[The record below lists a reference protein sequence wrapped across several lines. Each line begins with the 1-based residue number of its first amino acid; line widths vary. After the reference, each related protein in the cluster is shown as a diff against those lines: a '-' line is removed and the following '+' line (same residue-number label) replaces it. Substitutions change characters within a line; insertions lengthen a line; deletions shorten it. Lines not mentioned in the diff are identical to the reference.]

1 MLPLALLNIKRR
13 RGRIYVS
20 FLSDEHEE
28 LASLMIEKFN
38 KSIEYNAT
46 KGSLDD
52 EIKALEYQ
60 YDYRIV
66 RGLYIVLERLCKFK
80 SKAEYYG
87 VDPMMLRRRVFEES
101 SRRGYALTEYE
112 RLSILESVAKHLG
125 MDVKMVEDLLLSDLP
140 HNMLIVSIENI
151 DPHTL
156 IALYNLSLIQTLL
169 FRCIRL
175 ECTLKDGADWKYL
188 LRGVKRLGLMYT
200 LEYNDSMKCIIEG
213 PLSLFKLTDMYGT
226 SIAKLVPTI
235 VRAKE
240 WNIKAWTVSNDK
252 SKSYEFILSSND
264 GINIYRYEYD
274 EGIYDSSIEERFA
287 NTFINYR
294 TGWSIRRE
302 PEPLIA
308 GGRAFIPDFVF
319 EKGAL
324 KVYLE
329 IVGFWT
335 KDYLARKL
343 EKIRELKMNNGAE
356 MLIAIDKTL
365 ASSMGNIPIT
375 ESCIILFDTKDGI
388 PVAHVVN
395 HLKKIEN
402 KVYYTSVDTKVL
414 ESISSMVEEG
424 IPVIDLHDL
433 THSSNDLIQG
443 DKYKGYTKVRSYL
456 ISNSLLE
463 YVRTAID
470 GIGDRLSDAYTL
482 LKEYGVPEECY
493 IDVLSLLGYDIIWN
507 SIDVNDAVIVKRR
520 G

>member
-1 MLPLALLNIKRR
+1 MLPLALLNVKRR
-13 RGRIYVS
+13 RGRVYVN
-20 FLSDEHEE
+20 FLSDEHEA
-28 LASLMIEKFN
+28 LASSMIEKFN
-38 KSIEYNAT
+38 KAIKCKAT

-52 EIKALEYQ
+52 EMKVLEYH
-60 YDYRIV
+60 YDYRVV
-66 RGLYIVLERLCKFK
+66 RGLYIILERLCTFK

-87 VDPMMLRRRVFEES
+87 VDPIMLRRRVFEES
-101 SRRGYALTEYE
+101 SRRRYALTEYE
-112 RLSILESVAKHLG
+112 RLSILESVARHLG
-125 MDVKMVEDLLLSDLP
+125 MDVKTVEELLISDIP
-140 HNMLIVSIENI
+140 HNMLIVSIRPI

-175 ECTLKDGADWKYL
+175 EFTLKEGTDWKHV
-188 LRGVKRLGLMYT
+188 LRHVKRLGLMYT
-200 LEYNDSMKCIIEG
+200 LEYNDSTRCIVEG

-226 SIAKLVPTI
+226 SMAKLIPII
-235 VRAKE
+235 VRANG
-240 WNIKAWTVSNDK
+240 WSIKAWIVSKDK

-264 GINIYRYEYD
+264 GINIYKDEYD
-274 EGIYDSSIEERFA
+274 KGIYDSSIEERFA
-287 NTFINYR
+287 NTFVNYK

-319 EKGAL
+319 EKSAL
-324 KVYLE
+324 RVYLE

-343 EKIRELKMNNGAE
+343 EKIRELKMNNNVE
-356 MLIAIDKTL
+356 MLIAIDKEL
-365 ASSMGNIPIT
+365 ASSMGNIPIA
-375 ESCIILFDTKDGI
+375 ESSIILFDIKNGI

-402 KVYYTSVDTKVL
+402 RVYYNRVDIKVL
-414 ESISSMVEEG
+414 ESISSMVEQG

-433 THSSNDLIQG
+433 ACSSDDLIQE

-463 YVRTAID
+463 YVRTAINS
-470 GIGDRLSDAYTL
+470 IGDRLSDAYAL

-493 IDVLSLLGYDIIWN
+493 IDVLSLLGYDIIWG
-507 SIDVNDAVIVKRR
+507 SIDVNDAILVKRR